1 MWKQALVAGDRI
13 EGKQEEGIIEKTE
26 EKESTQRGVTGS
38 VAVLNDTL
46 FPP

>member
-26 EKESTQRGVTGS
+26 EKESTQKGVTGS
-38 VAVLNDTL
+38 GFVLNDTL